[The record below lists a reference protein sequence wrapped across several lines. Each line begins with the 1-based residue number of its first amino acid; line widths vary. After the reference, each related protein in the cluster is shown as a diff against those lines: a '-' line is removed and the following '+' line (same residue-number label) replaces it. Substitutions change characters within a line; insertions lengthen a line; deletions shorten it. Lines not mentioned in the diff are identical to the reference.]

1 MVTIKSIDAKK
12 YYGMDIGTS
21 TVLKELGRGSMAV
34 VFEGYQRTLKRKIA
48 LKILPRALMTNTA
61 AERFQQEAEAAA
73 ILSHPNIIPIYEVG
87 ETDEF
92 LFMSMQL
99 VQGQDLLAYI
109 TRAKKNIIPSKR
121 VLPLVPTFNVVIR
134 VLEALDYAHGQGI
147 VHRDIK
153 PPNILIEKH
162 TRRPLISD
170 FGTARFVRGDES
182 GKELIL
188 GTPLYMAPEQI
199 ATTEVDGRADIY
211 AVGVMLFQMVVEKL
225 PFVRYPSMMALLAH
239 KRKDP
244 KGIFLK
250 KPSQL
255 NGHLH
260 ESLDR
265 IIDKAMAYDP
275 EKRFSKCSELIRALK
290 WYRKNHLQGQES
302 SARQAK

>member
-48 LKILPRALMTNTA
+48 IKILPKALMTNTA

-109 TRAKKNIIPSKR
+109 KKAKKNIVPSKR
-121 VLPLVPTFNVVIR
+121 ILPLVSTFNVVTQ
-134 VLEALDYAHGQGI
+134 VLKALDYAHGQGI

-153 PPNILIEKH
+153 PSNILIEKH

-170 FGTARFVRGDES
+170 FGTARFVRGDEM

-225 PFVRYPSMMALLAH
+225 PFVRYPSMMALLSH
-239 KRKDP
+239 KERDP

-255 NGHLH
+255 NKHLH
-260 ESLDR
+260 ENLDR
-265 IIDKAMAYDP
+265 ITGKAMAYDP
-275 EKRFSKCSELIRALK
+275 QKRFSTCSDFIGALK
-290 WYRKNHLQGQES
+290 WYRKNHL
-302 SARQAK
+302 K

>member
-48 LKILPRALMTNTA
+48 LKILPKALMINTA

-121 VLPLVPTFNVVIR
+121 VMPLVPTFNVVIR

-170 FGTARFVRGDES
+170 FGTARFVRGDEL
-182 GKELIL
+182 GEELIL

-265 IIDKAMAYDP
+265 IIGKAMTYDP
-275 EKRFSKCSELIRALK
+275 EKRFSKCSEFIRALK

-302 SARQAK
+302 SARKAK